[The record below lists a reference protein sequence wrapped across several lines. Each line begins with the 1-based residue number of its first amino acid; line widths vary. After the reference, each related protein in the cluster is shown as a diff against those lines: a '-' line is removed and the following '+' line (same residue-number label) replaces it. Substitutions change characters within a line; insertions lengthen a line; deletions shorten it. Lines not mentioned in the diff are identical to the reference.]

1 MGIKINFDAAGNPIE
16 PTFILTSHSANRLG
30 LLTGVSEI
38 NVIDAMK
45 ENPEV
50 TFNVT
55 KSMTSNLWKSISDI
69 KLIYSPEWDTWMQI
83 HVELNDSDSTVKNVT
98 GTGLCQAELSQIN
111 LYGLEFNTESDIER
125 DDYERSIIYNFEN
138 PNASVLHGIMS
149 KIPNYKIKHVDASIA
164 KMQKTFTFDE
174 VSVQDAFNT
183 IADECHCLVVYNN
196 GMNPKTNQPAR
207 EISFY
212 DLETICNTCGH
223 RGEFTDICPECG
235 STDLKYGYGKDTKIF
250 VSKDSLSEEI
260 TYTIDID
267 SVKNCFKLVGGDDVM
282 TAAIRACNPNGSDYI
297 WYISNELKED
307 MPKELVKKIESYDE
321 LYEYYSKEHA
331 TVLDTT
337 LLNDYNDL
345 IERYKPYNED
355 LVKIDNPNLV
365 GYSSLMNIIY
375 DVIDFDAFLETSL
388 MPIDDTKVDTTAEK
402 EAAKLT
408 TESLSPIAL
417 NSVSKYDEDIINQ
430 MVLSVARIIVDTR
443 YDVKIKQSQL
453 FINESEDEGKKHQWV
468 GSFTITNY
476 SDSDL
481 TADTDN
487 ILIFINK
494 DYDTYIRQRVEKV
507 LADSANVEEY
517 DISKLLKL
525 DKPLDE
531 FKESIK
537 PYNIKILTNLKD
549 TCDTCLDTLQAESIG
564 NQSLWKDPEDG
575 VDMYEK
581 YYLNYYN
588 KLEAIVAEIESKNH
602 DQETI
607 NNLRE
612 FITAERNKIQE
623 ALNFENYLGTDLWLI
638 FCSYRR
644 EDTYKNENFIS
655 DGLSNAE
662 LFDNARE
669 FYETAR
675 KEIFKSATMQHSIT
689 ASLKNLLAIPEFE
702 PLRNYF
708 EIGNWIRIEV
718 DGEIYRLRLIKYT
731 IDYDNL
737 EEIDVEFSDCTK
749 TADGITDINSL
760 LSKTTTM
767 ATSYESIK
775 RQATKGYETNN
786 TVSNWFTNGLDATL
800 TKIVDSGETQDVVID
815 KHGILIRDFDDVTE
829 SYWPQQMK
837 FINKT
842 LALTTDN
849 WKTLVTAIGNFIYQ
863 DPVTREYVEA
873 YGINAETVIGNLI
886 LGRELGIFN
895 DDASLRF
902 DENGLWI
909 YNDTNSFRVNP
920 NSDTLLSLAKNDE
933 KIFWVDE
940 NGMLHIQG
948 DGAGLDIS
956 ANSSITGMQS
966 EFKVTS
972 DEIKASIEDTKNG
985 LSSEISETAEAIRTE
1000 VKNTTDGLDSKIDQT
1015 ASSITQTVNDYKE
1028 ELESSI
1034 TQTATSLETKISDTK
1049 AGLES
1054 QITQTSTEIKTLIS
1068 DTESGLNSTI
1078 DQTASA
1084 IRQEVTDAD
1093 NKLQASIETTAE
1105 AIRQE
1110 VTDKYNGLDSKIT
1123 QTADSI
1129 TSDVSSKYEGLNSK
1143 IVQQAGQIES
1153 LVKADEGLQSDINQK
1168 YNEITLS
1175 VKNLKTDTSSQITA
1189 LSDRITSEVTRA
1201 DTEEK
1206 KIWTKVNQTATSL
1219 EAEIKNTEN
1228 MKQELNN
1235 KLTMNVDSTMS
1246 QIHALQINARN
1257 FAYGTSSEW
1266 QDVNPTGE
1274 EDVFI
1279 NSHIVLRNKGVK
1291 AGNTILVHLDVKFS
1305 SDFTYGSAYLRIN
1318 KNPSGS
1324 ASYVYDSSLSPSAGK
1339 EAHIAFSFTAT
1350 DDMLDGT
1357 LSEYLLLTANFSNC
1371 TGTFWWKNLMVEVG
1385 TTESPWLSAPEDIGT
1400 NFYDVQT
1407 ELKQA
1412 KDSIVLQAT
1421 RADEHEAKIT
1431 LNADKIDFVVK
1442 GDKTSGFSLTEN
1454 AINFTAEQINA
1465 KGLITFSGLNKDTQT
1480 KIEASVSSS
1489 VPEYYVSDSNSI
1501 APNSND
1507 EKWTT
1512 SVNWDNVKNDE
1523 NYVWQRMKTTY
1534 GDGTISYTD
1543 PVCLSDGKEIVSVRP
1558 QYYLSSSSSSVPS
1571 NASWSYS
1578 MPTYN
1583 GYGYIW
1589 TRNYITYSNGDTRT
1603 TTPVYDSGLTR
1614 MNENIQE
1621 AVVEANGHSVY
1632 CSPST
1637 PTGSFVEGDVW
1648 YKTDGSNQIIEI
1660 YVWQSPGNWVQH
1672 KNGTT
1677 TIANGTIT
1685 TDLIAAGAITAQK
1698 FAGSELCSFN
1708 YSLDSNGKC
1717 TDGMRIDLSNGAM
1730 TTTYFSLD
1738 HLGQITATAGNIGGM
1753 SIFNDHIGT
1762 KDTGMSAT
1770 GWNGVDNTGWR
1781 LWAKGGKF
1789 RVDADGI
1796 TRIETLNSDGAT
1808 MKVYGTV
1815 DFTNATVLL
1824 NENTGGEAT
1833 DPTYGTKLKYNSS
1846 TNKLSLLNDNDSV
1859 LSSVVISSSSSS
1871 NVNGANITPNSV
1883 ETTTYVKI
1891 GSYLTVANSIEAGKN
1906 ASGESKFIVRKDAS
1920 SGVEINSTLTVYGGV
1935 GFHGDTYI
1943 GTSSANHNLIVAGKT
1958 TTVDLT
1964 ATGTVDFSNA
1974 TVTGLAGVSL
1984 QIDGRTYSNNLTSY
1998 NLATHSWVTGQGY
2011 LTSHQS
2017 LSSYATIK
2025 YVDSKYA
2032 GDVVSAISGQSV
2044 KLYQITPSGTFNG
2057 EKVLPIIGSLKAEGN
2072 LSCTG
2077 DVWCTG
2083 AVHGSNISDERL
2095 KNIIFDI
2102 GNVYKDL
2109 FMQIKPI
2116 AFTWK
2121 DKNIDTKI
2129 HFGVGAQTIEKSI
2142 NEFGI
2147 DSSNIGI
2154 VKHRYFDSP
2163 NENTGLS
2170 DQYYVNYDEIY
2181 MLTIPVVQEHER
2193 EIIELKK
2200 EIEEL
2205 RETIRQLK
2213 TA

>member
-38 NVIDAMK
+38 NVTDAMK

-69 KLIYSPEWDTWMQI
+69 KLIYCPEWDTWMQI

-164 KMQKTFTFDE
+164 KIQKTFTFDE

-196 GMNPKTNQPAR
+196 GMNPETNQPAR

-223 RGEFTDICPECG
+223 RGEFTDVCPECG

-250 VSKDSLSEEI
+250 VSKDNLSEEI
-260 TYTIDID
+260 AYATDID
-267 SVKNCFKLVGGDDVM
+267 SVKNCFKLVGGDDIM

-307 MPKELVKKIESYDE
+307 MPKELVEKIESYDE
-321 LYEYYSKEHA
+321 LYEYYSKEHI
-331 TVLDTT
+331 TVLDAT

-345 IERYKPYNED
+345 IERYKPYNKD
-355 LVKIDNPNLV
+355 LVKIDDPNLV

-388 MPIDDTKVDTTAEK
+388 MPIDDTKADTTAEK

-453 FINESEDEGKKHQWV
+453 FINESEDEKRKHQWV

-476 SDSDL
+476 ADSDL
-481 TADTDN
+481 TADTGN
-487 ILIFINK
+487 IQIFINK

-507 LADSANVEEY
+507 LADSSDVEEY
-517 DISKLLKL
+517 DISNLLKL

-564 NQSLWKDPEDG
+564 NQSLWKDPEDD

-612 FITAERNKIQE
+612 FITEERNKIQE

-815 KHGILIRDFDDVTE
+815 KHGILIREFDDVTE

-849 WKTLVTAIGNFIYQ
+849 WKTLKTAIGNFIYQ
-863 DPVTREYVEA
+863 DPITKEYVEA
-873 YGINAETVIGNLI
+873 YGINAETLIGNLI
-886 LGRELGIFN
+886 LGRELGIYN
-895 DDASLRF
+895 DNASMRF

-909 YNDTNSFRVNP
+909 YNGTNSFRVNP
-920 NSDTLLSLAKNDE
+920 NSNVLMSISKNDE

-940 NGMLHIQG
+940 NGMLHISG
-948 DGAGLDIS
+948 DGAGLDIT

-972 DEIKASIEDTKNG
+972 DEIRAYIEDTKNS
-985 LSSEISETAEAIRTE
+985 LSSEISQTASNIRLE
-1000 VKNTTDGLDSKIDQT
+1000 VKDKTDGLDSKIEQT
-1015 ASSITQTVNDYKE
+1015 ASSITQTVNDYKAG
-1028 ELESSI
+1028 LESQI

-1049 AGLES
+1049 SGLES

-1084 IRQEVTDAD
+1084 IRQEVTDGD
-1093 NKLQASIETTAE
+1093 NKLQATIETTAS

-1129 TSDVSSKYEGLNSK
+1129 TSDVLSKYEGLNSTIK
-1143 IVQQAGQIES
+1143 QQAGQIES
-1153 LVKADEGLQSDINQK
+1153 LVKADEGLQSDIKQK
-1168 YNEITLS
+1168 YDEIDLKVTSINEDLTADISL
-1175 VKNLKTDTSSQITA
+1175 LKDQITA
-1189 LSDRITSEVTRA
+1189 EVTRA

-1206 KIWTKVNQTATSL
+1206 KIWTKVNQTAISL

-1324 ASYVYDSSLSPSAGK
+1324 ASYVYNSSLSPSAGK

-1385 TTESPWLSAPEDIGT
+1385 TTESPWLSAPEDVGT

-1454 AINFTAEQINA
+1454 AINLTAEQINA

-1512 SVNWDNVKNDE
+1512 SVNWENVKNDE

-1534 GDGTISYTD
+1534 GDGTISYTN

-1558 QYYLSSSSSSVPS
+1558 QYYLSNSSSSIPS

-1621 AVVEANGHSVY
+1621 AVIEANGHSVY
-1632 CSPST
+1632 CSSST

-1648 YKTDGSNQIIEI
+1648 YKIDGSNQIVGI
-1660 YVWQSPGNWVQH
+1660 YVWQSGSWTQH

-1677 TIANGTIT
+1677 TIANGTVT
-1685 TDLIAAGAITAQK
+1685 TDLIAAGAITSDK
-1698 FAGSELCSFN
+1698 IGGNSI
-1708 YSLDSNGKC
+1708 YSLNYDGSGDNVTSGMVIDLRNGAIRSPTFNLTSGGGIESKYAKISNVEISNGKV
-1717 TDGMRIDLSNGAM
+1717 GNY
-1730 TTTYFSLD
+1730 TYAAL
-1738 HLGQITATAGNIGGM
+1738 N
-1753 SIFNDHIGT
+1753 
-1762 KDTGMSAT
+1762 
-1770 GWNGVDNTGWR
+1770 
-1781 LWAKGGKF
+1781 
-1789 RVDADGI
+1789 ADG
-1796 TRIETLNSDGAT
+1796 TGDSWLLVAGAGAFLVENENGKIVT
-1808 MKVYGTV
+1808 KMNNLYVSSNAKFEGTV
-1815 DFTNATVLL
+1815 DFSSATV
-1824 NENTGGEAT
+1824 TG
-1833 DPTYGTKLKYNSS
+1833 
-1846 TNKLSLLNDNDSV
+1846 LSG
-1859 LSSVVISSSSSS
+1859 SSSGGSSGS
-1871 NVNGANITPNSV
+1871 NFDISMLNGKDISVNSIRTDTN
-1883 ETTTYVKI
+1883 VKI
-1891 GSYLTVANSIEAGKN
+1891 GTYLTVANSIEVGSSSVLPGK
-1906 ASGESKFIVRKDAS
+1906 SMFIVHNNS
-1920 SGVEINSTLTVYGGV
+1920 SNGVDVNSKLTVR
-1935 GFHGDTYI
+1935 GDI
-1943 GTSSANHNLIVAGKT
+1943 GTFGNIYVGNESAPYSLTVTGKT
-1958 TTVDLT
+1958 ITKDLT
-1964 ATGTVDFSNA
+1964 ATGDVDFSSA
-1974 TVTGLAGVSL
+1974 TVTGLSSAISSAISSTV
-1984 QIDGRTYSNNLTSY
+1984 D
-1998 NLATHSWVTGQGY
+1998 
-2011 LTSHQS
+2011 
-2017 LSSYATIK
+2017 SSYVT
-2025 YVDSKYA
+2025 SK
-2032 GDVVSAISGQSV
+2032 ISGQSV
-2044 KLYQITPSGTFNG
+2044 TLGNVGLGSTTVWGNLEVHGNITYSGT
-2057 EKVLPIIGSLKAEGN
+2057 
-2072 LSCTG
+2072 C
-2077 DVWCTG
+2077 G
-2083 AVHGSNISDERL
+2083 ASDERL
-2095 KNIIFDI
+2095 KNIINEFESD
-2102 GNVYKDL
+2102 YKNL

-2116 AFTWK
+2116 AFMWK
-2121 DKNIDTKI
+2121 NTNIDNKI
-2129 HFGVGAQTIEKSI
+2129 HFGVGAQTTEKLL
-2142 NEFGI
+2142 NNCGI
-2147 DSSNIGI
+2147 DSSTMGMI
-2154 VKHRYFDSP
+2154 VHKYFNNPDP
-2163 NENTGLS
+2163 QTGLS
-2170 DQYYVNYDEIY
+2170 DQYYVDYNDIH
-2181 MLTIPVVQEHER
+2181 MLTIPVVQEHEHK
-2193 EIIELKK
+2193 IIELQNQILLLQGELSILKQK
-2200 EIEEL
+2200 MEEL
-2205 RETIRQLK
+2205 K
-2213 TA
+2213 YA

>member
-38 NVIDAMK
+38 AVTDAMK

-111 LYGLEFNTESDIER
+111 LYGLEFNTEDDIER

-267 SVKNCFKLVGGDDVM
+267 SVKNCFKLVGGDDIM

-307 MPKELVKKIESYDE
+307 MPKELVEKIESYDE
-321 LYEYYSKEHA
+321 LYEYYSKEHV
-331 TVLDTT
+331 TVLDTI

-345 IERYKPYNED
+345 IERYKPYNKD
-355 LVKIDNPNLV
+355 LVKIDDPNLV

-430 MVLSVARIIVDTR
+430 MVLSVARIIIDTR

-453 FINESEDEGKKHQWV
+453 FINESEDEKRKHQWV

-476 SDSDL
+476 ADSDL
-481 TADTDN
+481 TADTGN
-487 ILIFINK
+487 IQIFINK

-507 LADSANVEEY
+507 LADSADVEEY
-517 DISKLLKL
+517 DISNLLKL

-1454 AINFTAEQINA
+1454 AINLTAEQINA

-1512 SVNWDNVKNDE
+1512 SVNWENVKNDE

-1534 GDGTISYTD
+1534 GDGTISYTN

-1558 QYYLSSSSSSVPS
+1558 QYYLSNSSSSIPS

-1621 AVVEANGHSVY
+1621 AVIEANGHSVY
-1632 CSPST
+1632 CSSST

-1648 YKTDGSNQIIEI
+1648 YKTDGSNQIIGI
-1660 YVWQSPGNWVQH
+1660 YVWQSGSWMQH

-1685 TDLIAAGAITAQK
+1685 TDLIAAGAITSEK
-1698 FAGSELCSFN
+1698 FAGNVITSLN
-1708 YSLDSNGKC
+1708 YHGSGDNVTSG
-1717 TDGMRIDLSNGAM
+1717 TVIDLSNGAIRSPSFSLTSGGGISANYLKVSGSSSNSDIVISNGHLGSTNTAGLNVATGVDDWYLAAAGM
-1730 TTTYFSLD
+1730 KFVVYQTGETHITTLNKSEQTTTVNGTMKFTGTVNFKNANVIGLPPSDGSGSGSGTVSSTVTSLKVGTVTD
-1738 HLGQITATAGNIGGM
+1738 TISNGQIITEGGIKAGTWLSASTSLQIGDKFYVY
-1753 SIFNDHIGT
+1753 SN
-1762 KDTGMSAT
+1762 AN
-1770 GWNGVDNTGWR
+1770 NGVKVTGK
-1781 LWAKGGKF
+1781 LVVGGGIITS
-1789 RVDADGI
+1789 DGDSYV
-1796 TRIETLNSDGAT
+1796 TTSDLSSYVKTSTLNSYAT
-1808 MKVYGTV
+1808 K
-1815 DFTNATVLL
+1815 
-1824 NENTGGEAT
+1824 
-1833 DPTYGTKLKYNSS
+1833 
-1846 TNKLSLLNDNDSV
+1846 
-1859 LSSVVISSSSSS
+1859 
-1871 NVNGANITPNSV
+1871 
-1883 ETTTYVKI
+1883 TYVDNAI
-1891 GSYLTVANSIEAGKN
+1891 SDIDTSGSGMTQSQIQKWFTD
-1906 ASGESKFIVRKDAS
+1906 STAS
-1920 SGVEINSTLTVYGGV
+1920 SP
-1935 GFHGDTYI
+1935 
-1943 GTSSANHNLIVAGKT
+1943 
-1958 TTVDLT
+1958 
-1964 ATGTVDFSNA
+1964 
-1974 TVTGLAGVSL
+1974 VS
-1984 QIDGRTYSNNLTSY
+1984 I
-1998 NLATHSWVTGQGY
+1998 
-2011 LTSHQS
+2011 
-2017 LSSYATIK
+2017 
-2025 YVDSKYA
+2025 
-2032 GDVVSAISGQSV
+2032 SAISTANLSIWGEISRSTG
-2044 KLYQITPSGTFNG
+2044 ISCSGTISCSALTCSG
-2057 EKVLPIIGSLKAEGN
+2057 TVTYKT
-2072 LSCTG
+2072 LSQ
-2077 DVWCTG
+2077 
-2083 AVHGSNISDERL
+2083 SSDERL
-2095 KNIIFDI
+2095 KNIINGFDR
-2102 GNVYKDL
+2102 NYKDL

-2121 DKNIDTKI
+2121 DKSIDTKI
-2129 HFGVGAQTIEKSI
+2129 HLGVGAQTTEKSL
-2142 NEFGI
+2142 NNCGI
-2147 DSSNIGI
+2147 DASNVGMI
-2154 VKHRYFDSP
+2154 VHKYLDIPDSQ
-2163 NENTGLS
+2163 TGLS
-2170 DQYYVNYDEIY
+2170 DQYYVDYNDIH

-2193 EIIELKK
+2193 EIIELQNQILLLQGELSILKQK
-2200 EIEEL
+2200 MEEL
-2205 RETIRQLK
+2205 QY
-2213 TA
+2213 A